1 LLGTVATL
9 GGWSSGGGLDCERSE
24 AGGASMSLGGAG
36 GSVSMLL
43 DKVSEGEQSRV
54 SSRQEG
60 KVHTDPFVRLRLTLF
75 PRELW

>member
-1 LLGTVATL
+1 MP
-9 GGWSSGGGLDCERSE
+9 GGWSSGGGPDCERSE
-24 AGGASMSLGGAG
+24 AGGASKSLGGTG

-43 DKVSEGEQSRV
+43 NKVNEGEQSRA
-54 SSRQEG
+54 SLRNKG